1 MRTDGRLTS
10 ILAKESNSI
19 ILWLICIGNF
29 LCELIGLVACLK
41 FTILEEALQIQI
53 PLMTNELN
61 IINIW
66 LISFI
71 IHIIR

>member
-29 LCELIGLVACLK
+29 LCELIGRLFKVYEI
-41 FTILEEALQIQI
+41 ILEEALQIQI

>member
-29 LCELIGLVACLK
+29 LCELIGRLFEVYNFRRGPTDSDSTYDERVK
-41 FTILEEALQIQI
+41 Y
-53 PLMTNELN
+53 N
-61 IINIW
+61 
-66 LISFI
+66 
-71 IHIIR
+71 